1 MIAGGTRRRALAV
14 ALLFVGPNLIGFL
27 VFTSLP
33 VVAAL
38 LLAFTRWDLISP
50 PAFCGLANLRDLM
63 VDDKF
68 WYYLYNTTFLM
79 LGVPLGM
86 FGSMFLAIVLARNL
100 PGMWAYRTAFFLPS
114 ITAGVGTFILWQ
126 WIYSP
131 DFGLANWFI
140 RQFGDGLNGVL
151 TAARLPWQVDWDGPR
166 WLQDPAWAKPAL
178 IVMGL
183 WGGIGG
189 TNMILYLA
197 ALRNIPPELY
207 EAADIDGAGAWARFR
222 HITWPMLSPTTF
234 FIFIMGIIGG
244 FQGGFAMAHVMTQGG
259 PDGATTTISYYI
271 YQYAYQWYE
280 MGYAAAIALALFVI
294 VLIATLINWKVGEKH
309 VHYE

>member
-1 MIAGGTRRRALAV
+1 MIAGRSPSRALAV

-33 VVAAL
+33 VVAAF
-38 LLAFTRWDLISP
+38 LLAFYRWDLISSP
-50 PAFCGLANLRDLM
+50 QYCGLANVHELM
-63 VDDKF
+63 IDDKF

-79 LGVPLGM
+79 LGVPIGM

-100 PGMWAYRTAFFLPS
+100 PGMWMYRTAFFLPS
-114 ITAGVGTFILWQ
+114 ITAGVGTLILWH

-131 DFGLANWFI
+131 DFGLANWLI
-140 RQFGDGLNGVL
+140 REIGDSVNV
-151 TAARLPWQVDWDGPR
+151 AASTLSLPWRVHWEGPR

-178 IVMGL
+178 IIQGL

-222 HITWPMLSPTTF
+222 HVTWPMLTPTTF

-244 FQGGFAMAHVMTQGG
+244 FQGGFMMAHVMTMGG

-271 YQYAYQWYE
+271 YQYAYQWFE

-294 VLIATLINWKVGEKH
+294 VLIATLINWKVGERH

>member
-1 MIAGGTRRRALAV
+1 MIAGGSRSRALAV
-14 ALLFVGPNLIGFL
+14 AMLFVGPNLIGFL

-33 VVAAL
+33 VVAAF
-38 LLAFTRWDLISP
+38 LLAFYRWDLISP
-50 PAFCGLANLRDLM
+50 PRFAGLANFQDLI

-79 LGVPLGM
+79 LGVPLSM
-86 FGSMFLAIVLARNL
+86 FGSMFLAIVLSRNL
-100 PGMWAYRTAFFLPS
+100 PGLWAYRTAFFLPS

-131 DFGLANWFI
+131 EFGLANWLI
-140 RQFGDGLNGVL
+140 QHAGDGLNEALASVQS
-151 TAARLPWQVDWDGPR
+151 PWRVHWDGPR

-178 IVMGL
+178 IIMGL

-207 EAADIDGAGAWARFR
+207 EAADIDGAGSWARFR
-222 HITWPMLSPTTF
+222 HVTWPMLTPTTF

-244 FQGGFAMAHVMTQGG
+244 FQGGFAMANVMTQGG

-271 YQYAYQWYE
+271 YQYAYEWYE
-280 MGYAAAIALALFVI
+280 MGYAAVIALALFAI
-294 VLIATLINWKVGEKH
+294 VLVATLVNWKISERH